1 MSVHIKSLV
10 GRGSSARFAG
20 AGVRWPTTTASETIS
35 KIPGHEL
42 VRFGQKG
49 SERGEYCDLFNDDGV
64 GIRSI
69 GSFDCK
75 DDAISAW
82 KRSIDG

>member
-1 MSVHIKSLV
+1 MNQVKRLV
-10 GRGSSARFAG
+10 GRGCSARFAG
-20 AGVRWPTTTASETIS
+20 VGMHQPVDVTSETVAE
-35 KIPGHEL
+35 IPGHEL
-42 VRFGQKG
+42 VRFGPKR
-49 SERGEYCDLFNDDGV
+49 SERGEYCDIFHDDGM